1 MKSYF
6 YRHSF
11 RTHVVCR
18 NQLYSLE
25 RIRSLVKCGE
35 KQEKRK
41 TKSYE
46 RATRRTTTTAERKG
60 REYFQRLHIVLL
72 TASDDIESCGDF
84 IWLTQRSCAYTL
96 QTQHSF
102 FREKS
107 RLQAC
112 RIIPFEEYTERN
124 DFDRNKS
131 RENKCV
137 SILNQYLLKKND
149 RFVTIAN

>member
-1 MKSYF
+1 MKQYSKKCVKFFELVIFLYNRTIRDNFENSLSLLNFIKITILALRNITRNSRSHFEKHRIIRKKFQTKLFLRMKSYF

-60 REYFQRLHIVLL
+60 REYF
-72 TASDDIESCGDF
+72 
-84 IWLTQRSCAYTL
+84 
-96 QTQHSF
+96 
-102 FREKS
+102 
-107 RLQAC
+107 
-112 RIIPFEEYTERN
+112 
-124 DFDRNKS
+124 
-131 RENKCV
+131 
-137 SILNQYLLKKND
+137 
-149 RFVTIAN
+149 